1 MKRRNFIWYSLL
13 WVAGCSNAI
22 SIRSSEPTTPIPDKL
37 RFAVTDAEG
46 LEELQRDYEPFRV
59 ALEEVLATKIE
70 FFPVESLVAAAPA
83 MLSGELDL
91 AWAGPSEYVVL
102 HSRAQAIPVVTLQR
116 HNYHTVIVVHAN
128 SGIKSLTDLPG
139 KTLDV
144 WQMGAAAS
152 HLGAVKILIDAGIN
166 PAEVKIIERS
176 NDRSLTSLK
185 TGETDAASRP
195 FSRYLTML
203 QEEGLSD
210 AEYKV
215 LSQGPPLP
223 GDVFAVAEQLGT
235 QVNQAIGSRMLEHQ
249 DQLMQASLSSA
260 ELAKRFKGGT
270 LGVAND
276 ADYDIIR
283 EVYRAIGQEEVIH

>member
-1 MKRRNFIWYSLL
+1 
-13 WVAGCSNAI
+13 
-22 SIRSSEPTTPIPDKL
+22 
-37 RFAVTDAEG
+37 
-46 LEELQRDYEPFRV
+46 
-59 ALEEVLATKIE
+59 
-70 FFPVESLVAAAPA
+70 
-83 MLSGELDL
+83 
-91 AWAGPSEYVVL
+91 
-102 HSRAQAIPVVTLQR
+102 
-116 HNYHTVIVVHAN
+116 
-128 SGIKSLTDLPG
+128 
-139 KTLDV
+139 
-144 WQMGAAAS
+144 
-152 HLGAVKILIDAGIN
+152 
-166 PAEVKIIERS
+166 
-176 NDRSLTSLK
+176 
-185 TGETDAASRP
+185 
-195 FSRYLTML
+195 ML